1 MKTVKRS
8 ALALAALVCGA
19 TVAAGPA
26 AQALEAPAQQPA
38 AAALRASVPA
48 SQEAGGTTATSRVDK
63 IKSFTCEGTHE
74 QVKVWYRD
82 YDNNRTMLREIYLK
96 DGDGLKWVTADVY
109 WRADGGK
116 TTIQK
121 FGMEARTFPDVYDYE
136 TKDVA
141 IAKSRS
147 PYAKVV
153 IHTVFYDCK
162 GYIDLN

>member
-1 MKTVKRS
+1 MKTVKSS
-8 ALALAALVCGA
+8 ALALAALMCGTVVA
-19 TVAAGPA
+19 TGPA
-26 AQALEAPAQQPA
+26 AQALEAPAQRPA
-38 AAALRASVPA
+38 ASAPA
-48 SQEAGGTTATSRVDK
+48 SQKAGGTTATSRVDK
-63 IKSFTCEGTHE
+63 IKSFTCEGTRE

-82 YDNNRTMLREIYLK
+82 YDNNRTMLREVYLK
-96 DGDGLKWVTADVY
+96 DGDGLKWVTANVY

-121 FGMEARTFPDVYDYE
+121 LSMEARTFPDVYDYE

-147 PYAKVV
+147 PYAKVA
-153 IHTVFYDCK
+153 IHTVFYDCT